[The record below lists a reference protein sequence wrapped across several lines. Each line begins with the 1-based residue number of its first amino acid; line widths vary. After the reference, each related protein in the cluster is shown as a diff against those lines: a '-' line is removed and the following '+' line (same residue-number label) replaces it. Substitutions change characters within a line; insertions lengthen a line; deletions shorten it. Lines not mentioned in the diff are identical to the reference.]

1 MKKLNITKKQFGES
15 KYFTNKYGTL
25 KYVSESGKIFKT
37 SKGHLLKFKEAKAKP
52 SKYDG
57 IANSWDKI
65 KSTIETTCE
74 SVEEV
79 AEKMKVI
86 ENITADA
93 INSRIEAKKAT
104 SIAKKHEGETDYI
117 DDTLKEIA
125 SKLKEDGPFFF
136 AVADK
141 GRKLGIVIDKTT
153 PVTSQDDV
161 HDAALSKLTDPKINA
176 MNADL
181 NRMSTAIITMLDEY
195 SKKLVECGV
204 IDGIGTPKK
213 TTLKAQGIYDQD
225 DDGKM
230 TKIAEGRFSDMAKG
244 AWRAIKGG
252 AEKVWSW
259 ISETFF
265 PQFIVKEEKFSDLV
279 SRFDGYLGEVE
290 GAIA

>member
-1 MKKLNITKKQFGES
+1 MKKLNITKEAFNKS
-15 KYFTNKYGTL
+15 KYFTSKYGKL
-25 KYVSESGKIFKT
+25 EYVSESGKIFKT
-37 SKGHLLKFKEAKAKP
+37 SKGHFLKFKEAKEKP

-57 IANSWDKI
+57 IENSWDKI
-65 KSTIETTCE
+65 KGVIESTSA

-86 ENITADA
+86 ESITADA
-93 INSRIEAKKAT
+93 INSRIEAKKVT
-104 SIAKKHEGETDYI
+104 SIAKKHEGETNYI

-125 SKLKEDGPFFF
+125 GKLKEDGPFFF

-141 GRKLGIVIDKTT
+141 GKKLGIVIDKTT

-176 MNADL
+176 MNEDL
-181 NRMSTAIITMLDEY
+181 NRMSNAIITMLDEY

-244 AWRAIKGG
+244 AWRKIKGG

-279 SRFDGYLGEVE
+279 SRFDGYLTQVE
-290 GAIA
+290 SAMA

>member
-57 IANSWDKI
+57 IENSWDKI
-65 KSTIETTCE
+65 KGVIESTSAT
-74 SVEEV
+74 VEEV

-86 ENITADA
+86 ESITADA

-104 SIAKKHEGETDYI
+104 SIARKHEGESDYI
-117 DDTLKEIA
+117 DDALKEIV
-125 SKLKEDGPFFF
+125 SKMGEDGTYFF

-153 PVTSQDDV
+153 PVTSQGDV
-161 HDAALSKLTDPKINA
+161 RDSAFDKLTDPKINA
-176 MNADL
+176 MSEDL
-181 NRMSTAIITMLDEY
+181 NRMSNAIITMLDEY
-195 SKKLVECGV
+195 SKKLVECGI
-204 IDGIGTPKK
+204 IDGLGTKK
-213 TTLKAQGIYDQD
+213 RTTLKAQGIYDQD

-259 ISETFF
+259 VSETFF

-279 SRFDGYLGEVE
+279 SRFDGYLTQVDS
-290 GAIA
+290 AIA